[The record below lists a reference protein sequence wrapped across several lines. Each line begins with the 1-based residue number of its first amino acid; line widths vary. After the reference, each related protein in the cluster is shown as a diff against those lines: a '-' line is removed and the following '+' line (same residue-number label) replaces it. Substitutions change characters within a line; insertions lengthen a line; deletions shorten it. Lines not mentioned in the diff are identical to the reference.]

1 MSTQAKITPKVVIW
15 ARETAKMSIEV
26 AATKM
31 GVSKKKLEDW
41 ENGISCPTIKQ
52 AQKLAKIYRRPFA
65 IFFLPDLPE
74 DFHPLRD
81 FRRKTSTPLQ
91 TASVFIIREIQQKQA
106 WMSDNLIENN
116 QTPLSYIGR
125 FSIKDDPTLVAK
137 NILETLEMNP
147 TKYTKG
153 ISLLNHW
160 INKIE
165 KIGINISRT
174 SFIHSNLLIDPD
186 ELQGFAIVDSYA
198 PFIFINSKD
207 WESAQLFT
215 LVHELAH
222 IWIGESGISNEII
235 RNQEIKLNQ
244 KVNPIELFC
253 SKVSANVLMP
263 EEFMKSITISTSK
276 MVNDIYKNSKNLGI
290 SSFAFLYRM
299 FTLGMI
305 SRSDYFKTKAE
316 LDRRFCDFKEIE
328 KNKDSESENLPI
340 YYPMLINKNGE
351 LFIQVVLNAYRSGD
365 IEVSQASFLLNVKAN
380 NLNKLEDQ

>member
-165 KIGINISRT
+165 KIR
-174 SFIHSNLLIDPD
+174 
-186 ELQGFAIVDSYA
+186 Y
-198 PFIFINSKD
+198 
-207 WESAQLFT
+207 
-215 LVHELAH
+215 
-222 IWIGESGISNEII
+222 
-235 RNQEIKLNQ
+235 
-244 KVNPIELFC
+244 
-253 SKVSANVLMP
+253 
-263 EEFMKSITISTSK
+263 
-276 MVNDIYKNSKNLGI
+276 
-290 SSFAFLYRM
+290 
-299 FTLGMI
+299 
-305 SRSDYFKTKAE
+305 
-316 LDRRFCDFKEIE
+316 
-328 KNKDSESENLPI
+328 
-340 YYPMLINKNGE
+340 
-351 LFIQVVLNAYRSGD
+351 
-365 IEVSQASFLLNVKAN
+365 
-380 NLNKLEDQ
+380 